1 MTSGVGGGDM
11 LPLAQIEQAIK
22 DAIHAL
28 NRPYLKEIK
37 TYAGDFDFNDDREF
51 AQVVKRF
58 PAVWTTF
65 DGSGKPE
72 KLGARKYK
80 IPLTFSVIVGA
91 RSIRSEESSRH
102 GTTVGGEV
110 VDVGTF
116 GLVND
121 VLAAVLAQNFG
132 IEAIRPFELGQL
144 RTIFN
149 TKTQSEAVSVLA
161 QSFTTD
167 CTICVRTDEDNTAE
181 YIEKVNIDYIHADRV
196 IAGDLVEVQHG

>member
-28 NRPYLKEIK
+28 KRPYIATIA
-37 TYAGDFDFNDDREF
+37 TYAGDFDFDHDRDF
-51 AQVVKRF
+51 AQVVSRF

-65 DGSGKPE
+65 DGSGNPE
-72 KLGARKYK
+72 KLGANKTK
-80 IPLTFSVIVGA
+80 IPLKFSVIVGA

-102 GTTVGGEV
+102 GTTVSGAL

-116 GLVND
+116 QLIND
-121 VLAAVLAQNFG
+121 VMEAIQGNNFG
-132 IEAIRPFELGQL
+132 ICNIKPFEIGQL

-149 TKTQSEAVSVLA
+149 TKTQNEAVSVL
-161 QSFTTD
+161 SLSITTD
-167 CTICVRTDEDNTAE
+167 CTISIRKEEDNTAE
-181 YIEKVNIDYIHADRV
+181 YIEKVNIDYISADRV

>member
-1 MTSGVGGGDM
+1 M
-11 LPLAQIEQAIK
+11 LPLAQIEQGIK
-22 DAIHAL
+22 DAIKAL
-28 NRPYLKEIK
+28 NRPYIADIK

-116 GLVND
+116 GLIND

-132 IEAIRPFELGQL
+132 IESIRPFELGQL

-167 CTICVRTDEDNTAE
+167 CTVCVPDREADAAQ
-181 YIEKVNIDYIHADRV
+181 YIERINIDYVQDHQV
-196 IAGDLVEVQHG
+196 LLGDLVELTP